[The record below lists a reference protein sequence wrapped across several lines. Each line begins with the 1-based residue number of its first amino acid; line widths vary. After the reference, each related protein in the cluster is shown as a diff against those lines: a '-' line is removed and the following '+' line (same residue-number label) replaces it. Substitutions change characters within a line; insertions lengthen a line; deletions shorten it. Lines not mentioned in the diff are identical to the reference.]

1 MPPANPLLDLTR
13 RLIIG
18 HRGAAARAPENT
30 LPGFQLALDQ
40 GADAFE
46 LDVHASS
53 DGVPVVIH
61 DPTLER
67 TTRLSG
73 PVAARTAAELRAAEV
88 PALAEVLDAFPDT
101 PIIVEIKDARAQDEV
116 ALVIDR
122 HNATERCVVAADDPA
137 CIAAFRGPPFLRG
150 ASRPEI
156 TRLWVGSLIG
166 FPPRRRSYRMLAV
179 PDHFHGLPVA
189 TRRFI
194 AAARRHGAPVHVWT
208 VNDPARAAQLWAAG
222 ACGVITDDPGALRKL
237 KAES

>member
-30 LPGFQLALDQ
+30 LPSFQLALEH

-46 LDVHASS
+46 LDVHTSS

-67 TTRLSG
+67 TTRLTG
-73 PVAARTAAELRAAEV
+73 PVAARTAAELRAADV
-88 PALAEVLDAFPDT
+88 PALAEVLDNFPDT
-101 PIIVEIKDARAQDEV
+101 PIIVEIKDVRAQDAV
-116 ALVIDR
+116 ARVIDR
-122 HNATERCVVAADDPA
+122 HNATERCVIAADDPA
-137 CIAAFRGPPFLRG
+137 CVVAFNGPPFLRG

-156 TRLWVGSLIG
+156 TQLWAGSLIG
-166 FPPRRRSYRMLAV
+166 LPPRRRSYRLLAV
-179 PDHFHGLPVA
+179 PDRFHVLPVA
-189 TRRFI
+189 TSRFI
-194 AAARRHGAPVHVWT
+194 RAARRFGAPVHVWT

-222 ACGVITDDPGALRKL
+222 ACGIITDDPGALRVGR
-237 KAES
+237 